1 VSGEM
6 RSSPGHSQLVTRSSR
21 PKIGIAGIKVATI
34 VHPIETR
41 NLLIICQRKFFIVA
55 LIYCAL
61 GIAGTCRLS
70 RAAPLALQRVGPSGA
85 GSLPTLSKQ
94 AAVSCLVKT
103 AHDKADIITHAN
115 KSVPACVNDR

>member
-1 VSGEM
+1 VSVEM

-34 VHPIETR
+34 AHPIATL

-61 GIAGTCRLS
+61 GIAGTMQVKPRGS
-70 RAAPLALQRVGPSGA
+70 ARPTKGWAFRGPG
-85 GSLPTLSKQ
+85 
-94 AAVSCLVKT
+94 
-103 AHDKADIITHAN
+103 
-115 KSVPACVNDR
+115 R